1 MVTAGVAITDAPDRT
16 RRRADF
22 WLSATCIAGSAA
34 TAAVVAFVVAVHIGD
49 RYAVDHASGARIAL
63 ARYAA
68 HGVLYPPLVAEDRF
82 GGTRFMPLPVV
93 LHAGLAR
100 LTGEFLVS
108 GKALALATMLAV
120 GLVLFRV
127 LRSGD
132 CPLPLSVGLV
142 AAVFS
147 TGTGLLA
154 TTGLRGDSLPLL
166 LQLLAVAV
174 AAAAPASR
182 RALWVAAALAAL
194 AVTAKLHAF
203 WAPAAICAWLWTCD
217 RRRMGH
223 FLAAYTA
230 ITAVLLGTL
239 TAVTRG
245 RLVENVFGLSTAG
258 VTGPVSLLSS
268 PYRLMHLLVTDGL
281 AAWLLLPLGLALVWA
296 AFRRRS
302 LDPWQLSLLAAL
314 AILLVVLTDIGTGG
328 NQLLDIVVLTAVVV
342 GRAAGGGLPWSL
354 PVPGYRTALTG
365 AVVWVLVTGLAVTLG
380 PAVRDAA
387 GTLGDP
393 SRYRTQPLA
402 GIADDSTTILSEDPY
417 VPVSLGQD
425 PVVLDPFMLP
435 RIARRDPGAVRAL
448 VDRIDARGF
457 DLVVL
462 EQPLDDTAWWA
473 DYHFGS
479 QVAAAIRRSYVFSQ
493 RAQGY
498 DVYRP
503 RPGG

>member
-1 MVTAGVAITDAPDRT
+1 VTSAVAAAAAPDRT
-16 RRRADF
+16 GRRANS
-22 WLSATCIAGSAA
+22 WLSAACIAGSAV
-34 TAAVVAFVVAVHIGD
+34 TVAAVAFVAAVHIDD

-63 ARYAA
+63 AQYAT
-68 HGVLYPPLVAEDRF
+68 HGVLYPPLVGDGSY
-82 GGTRFMPLPVV
+82 GGTRFMPLPVL

-108 GKALALATMLAV
+108 GKVLALLTMLAV
-120 GLVLFRV
+120 ALVTFRV
-127 LRSGD
+127 LRTAG
-132 CPLPLSVGLV
+132 CPLHLSVGLV
-142 AAVFS
+142 VAVFS

-174 AAAAPASR
+174 AAASPASR
-182 RALWVAAALAAL
+182 RALLAAAALAAL

-203 WAPAAICAWLWTCD
+203 WAPVAICAWLWTCD
-217 RRRMGH
+217 RRRMGQ
-223 FLAAYTA
+223 FLVAYAA
-230 ITAVLLGTL
+230 IIAVLLGTL
-239 TAVTRG
+239 TAVTHG

-258 VTGPVSLLSS
+258 ITGPVGLLSS
-268 PYRLMHLLVTDGL
+268 PYRLLHLLVTDAL

-296 AFRRRS
+296 ALWRRS
-302 LDPWQLSLLAAL
+302 VDPWQLALLAAL

-328 NQLLDIVVLTAVVV
+328 NQLIDVVVLTAVVV
-342 GRAAGGGLPWSL
+342 GRAAGAGPPWNL
-354 PVPGYRTALTG
+354 PVRGYRTALTG

-387 GTLGDP
+387 GTVGNP
-393 SRYRTQPLA
+393 SRYQAKPLA
-402 GIADDSTTILSEDPY
+402 GIADGSTTLLSEDPY

-435 RIARRDPGAVRAL
+435 RIDRRDPGAVRAL
-448 VDRIDARGF
+448 VDRIDARDF

-462 EQPLDDTAWWA
+462 VQPLDDAAWWA

-479 QVAAAIRRSYVFSQ
+479 QVVAAIRRSYVFSQ

>member
-1 MVTAGVAITDAPDRT
+1 MTAGVAVMPAPART
-16 RRRADF
+16 RRRAGW
-22 WLSATCIAGSAA
+22 WLSAACLGASAA
-34 TAAVVAFVVAVHIGD
+34 TAAAVAFVAVVHIGD

-63 ARYAA
+63 ARYAT
-68 HGVLYPPLVAEDRF
+68 HGVLYPPLVGDGRY
-82 GGTRFMPLPVV
+82 GGTRFMPLPVL

-108 GKALALATMLAV
+108 GKVLALVTMLAV
-120 GLVLFRV
+120 ALVMFRV
-127 LRSGD
+127 LRASG

-142 AAVFS
+142 AAVFC
-147 TGTGLLA
+147 TGTGHLA

-166 LQLLAVAV
+166 LQLLAVAAV
-174 AAAAPASR
+174 AAAPASR
-182 RALWVAAALAAL
+182 RALWMAAALAAL

-203 WAPAAICAWLWTCD
+203 WAPVAICTWLWTCD
-217 RRRMGH
+217 RRRMGQ
-223 FLAAYTA
+223 FLGAYVA
-230 ITAVLLGTL
+230 IAAVLLGAL

-258 VTGPVSLLSS
+258 VTGPAALLSS
-268 PYRLMHLLVTDGL
+268 PYRLMHLLISDAL

-296 AFRRRS
+296 ALRRRS
-302 LDPWQLSLLAAL
+302 VDPWQLSLLAAL

-342 GRAAGGGLPWSL
+342 GRAAGAGLPWDL
-354 PVPGYRTALTG
+354 PVPGYRAALTG

-387 GTLGDP
+387 GTLADS
-393 SRYRTQPLA
+393 SRYRPQPLA

-417 VPVSLGQD
+417 IPVSLRQD

-435 RIARRDPGAVRAL
+435 RIGRRDPGAVRAL
-448 VDRIDARGF
+448 VDRIDAHDF

-462 EQPLDDTAWWA
+462 EQPLDDAAWWA

-479 QVAAAIRRSYVFSQ
+479 EVAAAIRRSYVFSQ

-503 RPGG
+503 RPAR